1 MVEVKPM
8 NLRAFMDEGY
18 LQEANRQFFH
28 PLGLALA
35 VVFQDG
41 EPTCACVVQ
50 DARGDIEG
58 IIYPEPIDAEKA
70 HRILKEQARRGVARR
85 KALGYMIQPITNIGG
100 HC

>member
-1 MVEVKPM
+1 M
-8 NLRAFMDEGY
+8 NLRVFMDEGY

-35 VVFQDG
+35 VVFKDG

-50 DARGDIEG
+50 DAREDKEG
-58 IIYPEPIDAEKA
+58 IIYPYPIDVEKA
-70 HRILKEQARRGVARR
+70 HHILKEQTKRGVARR
-85 KALGYMIQPITNIGG
+85 KALGYNIQPITDIGG